1 MHPVLS
7 SSLGPHPYDSSSSRM
22 AALPQVSSLL
32 IVHLAVPA
40 LGCVMR
46 LGVHILSLL
55 KENKLS
61 ALQGTHFPSV
71 QEITTF

>member
-1 MHPVLS
+1 
-7 SSLGPHPYDSSSSRM
+7 M